1 MLWLQLSY
9 FPQLYICDLPIF
21 TPIRSFPK
29 RVLRT
34 RLWMSEH
41 MQRGC
46 FLESAF
52 GVEWKK
58 REIERIGVTS
68 VPRRKS
74 ADVEAARQADGRVGR
89 QAAG

>member
-1 MLWLQLSY
+1 
-9 FPQLYICDLPIF
+9 
-21 TPIRSFPK
+21 
-29 RVLRT
+29 
-34 RLWMSEH
+34 MSEH

>member
-29 RVLRT
+29 RVLRHSYASMM
-34 RLWMSEH
+34 MSEH
-41 MQRGC
+41 MQRVPRV
-46 FLESAF
+46 